1 MRNRLQRNA
10 LREQRKKRKFHQWN
24 LNHALTHLTVDVSFE
39 TRGENQNKVSEGE
52 DRKRKKQMLKSFKTT
67 SHMQHKK

>member
-1 MRNRLQRNA
+1 MESKPCFNS
-10 LREQRKKRKFHQWN
+10 F
-24 LNHALTHLTVDVSFE
+24 LTVDVSFE